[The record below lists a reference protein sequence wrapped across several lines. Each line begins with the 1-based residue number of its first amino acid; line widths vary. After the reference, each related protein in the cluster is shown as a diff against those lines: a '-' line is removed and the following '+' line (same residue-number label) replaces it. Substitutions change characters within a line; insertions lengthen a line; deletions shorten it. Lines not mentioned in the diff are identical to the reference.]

1 MRTRLGDKKTLGT
14 PGGTPDLLQFSHPV
28 VVSGPHSER
37 QKKSPRASSRERGK
51 GIILIFFLNGRIFYS
66 P

>member
-1 MRTRLGDKKTLGT
+1 MRTRLGDKTLGT
-14 PGGTPDLLQFSHPV
+14 PGGTPDLLQFSHPA

-51 GIILIFFLNGRIFYS
+51 GIILIFF
-66 P
+66 